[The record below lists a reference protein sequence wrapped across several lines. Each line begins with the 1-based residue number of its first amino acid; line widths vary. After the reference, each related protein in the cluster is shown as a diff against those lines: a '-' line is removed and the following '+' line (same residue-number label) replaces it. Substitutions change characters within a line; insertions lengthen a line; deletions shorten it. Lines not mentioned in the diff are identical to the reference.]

1 MRGKLPLIFAI
12 WLLQVVNYMDR
23 VVIGFAGPS
32 MMQSLA
38 LDPKTFGVILSSFAF
53 GYFLSQVP
61 GGLVADRWGARSVF
75 VIGPLFW
82 ALFTGMTGLVASAV
96 ALIVVRFLF
105 GVAEGVSNAATYKIV
120 GDNFAEKHRGRAVG
134 IWVTSF
140 ALAPALTGP
149 AVGWLLRSYGW
160 QEVFLLMAVPAVIV
174 SVVNYVLIPAHRPA
188 QVRGADARGAASY
201 REVLRQPSLWL
212 ISGAY
217 AMWNIAYWG
226 VLGWMPSYLA
236 LARHID
242 LKSSGALAGLPY
254 VFGLIGGVAA
264 GLLCSGFFVRHR
276 PHLLAGVYLLG
287 AVALWLAFAATTLAV
302 SVAGLSVA
310 TACIYAGLSTYG
322 ALVLDLAPANMRAS
336 YTGMVSTV
344 GQVGSIAAPAVIGYL
359 VSETGSFASGFAFMS
374 GALALGAACA
384 LALVTLAPAR
394 SGVTGRTGS
403 GPTGLSRQTFNPVER
418 I

>member
-1 MRGKLPLIFAI
+1 MRGKLSIIFAV

-32 MMQSLA
+32 MMKSLA
-38 LDPKTFGVILSSFAF
+38 IDPKTFGLILSSFAF

-61 GGLVADRWGARSVF
+61 GGVIADRWGARSVF

-82 ALFTGMTGLVASAV
+82 ALFTGITGLVASAA
-96 ALIVVRFLF
+96 ALIAVRFLF
-105 GVAEGVSNAATYKIV
+105 GVAEGVSNAATYKVV
-120 GDNFAEKHRGRAVG
+120 GDNFAEKDRGRAVG

-149 AVGWLLRSYGW
+149 AVGWLLQSYGW
-160 QEVFLLMAVPAVIV
+160 QEVFLLMAVPAVVV
-174 SVVNYVLIPAHRPA
+174 SVVNYALIPAGRTAP
-188 QVRGADARGAASY
+188 VRGADARGPASY
-201 REVLRQPSLWL
+201 REVLREPSLWL

-236 LARHID
+236 LERHID
-242 LKSSGALAGLPY
+242 VKVSGLLGGLPY
-254 VFGLIGGVAA
+254 VFGLVGGVAA
-264 GLLCSGFFVRHR
+264 GLLCSGLFVRHR

-287 AVALWLAFAATTLAV
+287 AVALWLAFAATTLVGSIA
-302 SVAGLSVA
+302 ALSLA

-322 ALVLDLAPANMRAS
+322 ALVLDLAPANMRAA
-336 YTGMVSTV
+336 YTGMVSTI

-359 VSETGSFASGFAFMS
+359 VSQTGSFASGFAFMS
-374 GALALGAACA
+374 GALAVAAACA
-384 LALVTLAPAR
+384 LALVTLARAR
-394 SGVTGRTGS
+394 SAAPGGQAPILGA
-403 GPTGLSRQTFNPVER
+403 
-418 I
+418 